1 MKSARIHVCCVLHAF
16 IAGASLALFLPAI
29 AGAQQIQGVVVE
41 DSTKRPITE
50 VKIELLAADGTVR
63 DSTLSTRTGWF
74 ELNAR
79 SGGEFMLRASHPA
92 YTSVA
97 TVAVTVDTVR
107 PLTVVLRLS
116 GGPIPLEPVIAKGIS
131 RDPRN
136 AYRERARHGAFGRF
150 ITRADI
156 DRIGGYTISHILRM
170 TPEVRIERVMDG
182 AFASEGVFMRSF
194 GDLCV
199 PSVYLDGALVPTGF
213 AISINDLLSAEEI
226 EGIEVY
232 RSSLTAPLEFRA
244 PAFGTAAEQ
253 CGVIVLWSRQLP
265 RLPLTLK
272 RIFFTA
278 VLVSIP
284 SVLLNL
290 LQ

>member
-1 MKSARIHVCCVLHAF
+1 MESVLVHVSRVMHAL
-16 IAGASLALFLPAI
+16 IPGASLAMLLPVMA
-29 AGAQQIQGVVVE
+29 AAQEIQGVVVE
-41 DSTKRPITE
+41 DSTKRPIPD
-50 VKIELLAADGTVR
+50 VKVELVAADGTVR
-63 DSTLSTRTGWF
+63 DSTMSTSTGWF
-74 ELNAR
+74 ELSAR
-79 SGGEFMLRASHPA
+79 SGGEFVLRGSHPA

-97 TVAVTVDTVR
+97 MVAVTVDSVR
-107 PLTVVLRLS
+107 TLTVVLRLS

-156 DRIGGYTISHILRM
+156 DRMGGYTISHILRM

-182 AFASEGVFMRSF
+182 AFVNEGVFMRSF

-199 PSVYLDGALVPTGF
+199 PSVYLDGTLVPTGLV
-213 AISINDLLSAEEI
+213 ISINDLLSAEEV

-244 PAFGTAAEQ
+244 PAFGTANEQ
-253 CGVIVLWSRQLP
+253 CGVIVLWSRQQP

-272 RIFFTA
+272 RIFFAA

-284 SVLLNL
+284 SVMLTLI
-290 LQ
+290 Q